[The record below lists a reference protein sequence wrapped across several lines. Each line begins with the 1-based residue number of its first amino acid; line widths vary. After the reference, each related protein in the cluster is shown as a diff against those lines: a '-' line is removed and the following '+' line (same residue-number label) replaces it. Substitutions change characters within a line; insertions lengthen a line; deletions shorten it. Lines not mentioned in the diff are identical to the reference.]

1 MPSYIFRRMN
11 LSLLPIYTGP
21 ITGFVCGFFVTL
33 AKSPP
38 FILQDCFYAALLGFL
53 LVTAYNLFLMSVRDT
68 YQEEKEKQKEKE
80 HLKRQED
87 LKEEAAQEDLKSS
100 ENLKAP
106 EPFESL
112 RDFEA
117 LFKERAYDR
126 RHYTKKSTPI
136 AARTRSKLRSS
147 SQ

>member
-1 MPSYIFRRMN
+1 MN

-21 ITGFVCGFFVTL
+21 ITGFVFGFFVTL

-68 YQEEKEKQKEKE
+68 YQEEKQKEKE
-80 HLKRQED
+80 NLKRQED
-87 LKEEAAQEDLKSS
+87 LKAEAQEDLKSS
-100 ENLKAP
+100 EDLKAP

-147 SQ
+147 SQYS

>member
-68 YQEEKEKQKEKE
+68 YQEQKEKEKE
-80 HLKRQED
+80 HLKHQED
-87 LKEEAAQEDLKSS
+87 LKEEAQEDLKT
-100 ENLKAP
+100 P

-117 LFKERAYDR
+117 LFKERAYDH

>member
-1 MPSYIFRRMN
+1 MN

-21 ITGFVCGFFVTL
+21 ILGFVVGFFVTL

-53 LVTAYNLFLMSVRDT
+53 LTTAYNLFLMSVRDT
-68 YQEEKEKQKEKE
+68 YKEEKQKQKQ
-80 HLKRQED
+80 KED
-87 LKEEAAQEDLKSS
+87 LKEEEEEVQEDLKR
-100 ENLKAP
+100 P

-117 LFKERAYDR
+117 LFKERAYDH
-126 RHYTKKSTPI
+126 RHYTKKSTSI
-136 AARTRSKLRSS
+136 AMRTRSKLRSS

>member
-1 MPSYIFRRMN
+1 MN

-21 ITGFVCGFFVTL
+21 VLGFVVGFFVTL

-68 YQEEKEKQKEKE
+68 YQEEKEKQ
-80 HLKRQED
+80 QED
-87 LKEEAAQEDLKSS
+87 LKEEEAQEDLKRS
-100 ENLKAP
+100 EDLKRP
-106 EPFESL
+106 EPSEPFESL

-117 LFKERAYDR
+117 LFKERAYDH
-126 RHYTKKSTPI
+126 RHYTKKSTSI
-136 AARTRSKLRSS
+136 AMRTRSKLRSS